1 MFLVPLATAFSPR
14 PGIAGP
20 EGRGASGATGALR
33 PGQLGRRHRHDRPLV
48 SCWIGVATGAN
59 KAQWNGTTTV
69 ALVAGLAIVTALDVP
84 AVVMLVRALR
94 LGRPDASHSEAVDDW
109 LGDAILVARRES
121 RRFGPFRPHV
131 TSVVAWCD
139 RTVIARLRRHPI
151 LGAALASVVFG
162 TGVGLN
168 QGIREGYLL
177 ASTLPTVGL
186 FTCGMFD
193 FLMLAGSYLVVVC
206 SGSPLAGVPRRLTD
220 ATVIAC
226 IAALVALA
234 FLNSLWWFIGTNADA
249 AGDGQFVGLL
259 GIAVAT
265 AFAAG
270 FAIQSIMGTHARGY
284 EQT

>member
-1 MFLVPLATAFSPR
+1 MSGRWRWETGAACRSEKLPSVHSGRHRLLCLTAPTKQVKPVYQHAPWLNDPYDTLYSFAMFLVPLATAFSPR

-20 EGRGASGATGALR
+20 EGRDASGATGALR

-69 ALVAGLAIVTALDVP
+69 ALVAGLAIVTALDVR

-186 FTCGMFD
+186 LTCGMFD

-206 SGSPLAGVPRRLTD
+206 SGSPLA
-220 ATVIAC
+220 C
-226 IAALVALA
+226 
-234 FLNSLWWFIGTNADA
+234 
-249 AGDGQFVGLL
+249 
-259 GIAVAT
+259 
-265 AFAAG
+265 
-270 FAIQSIMGTHARGY
+270 
-284 EQT
+284 QTR